1 MQYIYHLG
9 VHKTASSLLQRNLV
23 ENLDELRAQGVYY
36 VNAEFPWAIKRQR
49 NIIRQLH
56 APDGTSPGLPRRLNR
71 RIANAAEQA
80 GARIV
85 LQSDSA
91 SIGPAMHEALANG
104 VAHPGFYPQAEQ
116 CLHTLTVDRP
126 PEDVRVLLYSRTP
139 ETYLTSLYSEMIR
152 EGWSNVDIDTF
163 CQTLDLASLDFDTL
177 KTRIEGMRPEFHVV
191 MRQYERIK
199 LGADTFISTF
209 MRDIGLDAKYIQPVL
224 PPHQPD
230 LDAAQAEALRHVSF
244 GDTSRNPR
252 HVKRL
257 RNRILKQA
265 PNPADPL
272 ALPDWVHE
280 ALHAP
285 AAPGYRAHAAS

>member
-9 VHKTASSLLQRNLV
+9 AHKTASSLLQRNLV
-23 ENLDELRAQGVYY
+23 ENLDEIRAQGVFY
-36 VNAEFPWAIKRQR
+36 VNAELPWAIKRQR

-56 APDGTSPGLPRRLNR
+56 TPEAEPPGLPRRLNR
-71 RIANAAEQA
+71 RIAKAAKQA

-85 LQSDSA
+85 LQSNTA
-91 SIGPAMHEALANG
+91 SLGPAMHEALANG
-104 VAHPGFYPQAEQ
+104 VTNPGFYPQAEQ

-126 PEDVRVLLYSRTP
+126 PEDVRFLLYSRTP

-163 CQTLDLASLDFDTL
+163 CQSLDLASLDFDTL

-209 MRDIGLDAKYIQPVL
+209 MRDIGLDAKYIQPLRHAHV
-224 PPHQPD
+224 PD
-230 LDAAQAEALRHVSF
+230 LDAAQVEALRHVSF
-244 GDTSRNPR
+244 GDTSRNPK

-272 ALPDWVHE
+272 GLPDWVHE
-280 ALHAP
+280 ALHGSTAKP
-285 AAPGYRAHAAS
+285 RLRAVS

>member
-9 VHKTASSLLQRNLV
+9 AHKTASSLLQRNLV

-36 VNAEFPWAIKRQR
+36 VNAELPRAIKRQR
-49 NIIRQLH
+49 NIIQKLH
-56 APDGTSPGLPRRLNR
+56 APDTEPPGLPRRLNR
-71 RIANAAEQA
+71 RITKAAEQA

-91 SIGPAMHEALANG
+91 SLGPAMHEALANG
-104 VAHPGFYPQAEQ
+104 VVHPGFYPQAEQ

-126 PEDVRVLLYSRTP
+126 PEDVRFLLYSRTP
-139 ETYLTSLYSEMIR
+139 ETYLTSLYSDMIR
-152 EGWSNVDIDTF
+152 QGWSNVDIDTF
-163 CQTLDLASLDFDTL
+163 CQSLDLASLDFDAL
-177 KTRIEGMRPEFHVV
+177 KTRIEGMRPGFRVIS
-191 MRQYERIK
+191 RQYERIK

-209 MRDIGLDAKYIQPVL
+209 MRDIGLDAKYVQPVR
-224 PPHQPD
+224 PAHVPD
-230 LDAAQAEALRHVSF
+230 LDAAQVEALRHVSF

-272 ALPDWVHE
+272 TLPDWVPE
-280 ALHAP
+280 TLHSPSPEPRLYAV
-285 AAPGYRAHAAS
+285 S

>member
-9 VHKTASSLLQRNLV
+9 AHKTASSLLQRNLV
-23 ENLDELRAQGVYY
+23 ENLDELRAQGVFY
-36 VNAEFPWAIKRQR
+36 VNAELPWAIKRQR
-49 NIIRQLH
+49 NIIHEMH
-56 APDGTSPGLPRRLNR
+56 APDAEPPGLPRRLNR
-71 RIANAAEQA
+71 RIAKAAKQA

-91 SIGPAMHEALANG
+91 SLGPAMHEALASG
-104 VAHPGFYPQAEQ
+104 VTNPSFYPQAEQ
-116 CLHTLTVDRP
+116 CLHALTVDRP
-126 PEDVRVLLYSRTP
+126 PEDVRFLLYSRTP

-163 CQTLDLASLDFDTL
+163 CQSLDLASLDFDAL
-177 KTRIEGMRPEFHVV
+177 KTRIEGMRPGFRVIS
-191 MRQYERIK
+191 RQYERIK

-209 MRDIGLDAKYIQPVL
+209 MRDIGLDAKYIQPVRPAL
-224 PPHQPD
+224 VPD
-230 LDAAQAEALRHVSF
+230 LDAAQVEALRHVSF

-272 ALPDWVHE
+272 TLPDWVHE
-280 ALHAP
+280 ALHGPKPEPRLYAV
-285 AAPGYRAHAAS
+285 S